1 MPTTSKQA
9 TSRKPRQ
16 ILPHS
21 DKIDFAI
28 AKVLEL
34 FTADEIRTGVF
45 GDEKSR
51 GVNRSTSRPIFKYRN
66 FFSFKIESYSPS

>member
-9 TSRKPRQ
+9 IPRKLRQ

-45 GDEKSR
+45 GDEKSKT
-51 GVNRSTSRPIFKYRN
+51 RSKTRVPLDHAKMVIIRSK
-66 FFSFKIESYSPS
+66 

>member
-1 MPTTSKQA
+1 LPTTSKQA
-9 TSRKPRQ
+9 TPRKPRQ

-45 GDEKSR
+45 GDEKSNLKSKLKTI
-51 GVNRSTSRPIFKYRN
+51 VNNS
-66 FFSFKIESYSPS
+66 FFLYF

>member
-21 DKIDFAI
+21 DKIDFAM

-34 FTADEIRTGVF
+34 FTADEIRTGAF
-45 GDEKSR
+45 GDEKSKT
-51 GVNRSTSRPIFKYRN
+51 RSKTRVPLDHAKTIIIKSK
-66 FFSFKIESYSPS
+66 